1 MIPPR
6 VRLSEYAWSSIDD
19 NNQCAFP
26 AELQDLSI
34 LYKAFNEVQHQISDH
49 IVKLLMRRTGYTDAQ
64 MIKILTQ
71 GDRVTPILRAIE
83 LSLAG
88 CGKTRL
94 EADAVPQN
102 SLVSTAQPD
111 KKKEC
116 VEKTSNSW
124 MCSAT

>member
-1 MIPPR
+1 
-6 VRLSEYAWSSIDD
+6 
-19 NNQCAFP
+19 
-26 AELQDLSI
+26 